1 MVSPREKKLC
11 LNIHGG
17 IFKWLEV
24 SNKAAM
30 LHACWRDVEKL
41 LLSTRKGR
49 SRMLMAALSRRWKAP
64 WSSPI
69 WDGLTYRDR
78 ALACPGTACDVSS
91 GHSGKCPIK
100 VGSGQLALFIPLA
113 QPPASHHSFLCP
125 SWLLIQAE
133 SRAQVTYCLGKW

>member
-1 MVSPREKKLC
+1 MEFSRQEYWSGVPLPSP
-11 LNIHGG
+11 
-17 IFKWLEV
+17 FKWLEV

-30 LHACWRDVEKL
+30 LHARWRDVEKL
-41 LLSTRKGR
+41 LLSIRKGR
-49 SRMLMAALSRRWKAP
+49 SRIFMAPSSRRWKAS

-69 WDGLTYRDR
+69 WDGLTHHDLT
-78 ALACPGTACDVSS
+78 LACPGTACNVTS

-113 QPPASHHSFLCP
+113 QPPASHRSFLRA

-133 SRAQVTYCLGKW
+133 SRAQVTCCLGKW